1 MSDRTVA
8 LVVGAI
14 VILFLL
20 LPAGGMMG
28 GGMMGSGMLG
38 WGDSAF
44 NPWWGVLMMLF
55 WALLIGGI
63 IVLIASLV
71 RQGPAAE
78 PPRGGRDSRAM
89 EILRE
94 RYARGEIT
102 QEEFERMR
110 DILET

>member
-1 MSDRTVA
+1 MVIVHERTVA
-8 LVVGAI
+8 LVIGAI

-28 GGMMGSGMLG
+28 GGVMG
-38 WGDSAF
+38 WGSSAF
-44 NPWWGVLMMLF
+44 NPWWGVLTMLF
-55 WALLIGGI
+55 WVLIIGGI
-63 IVLIASLV
+63 ALFIAWFV
-71 RQGPAAE
+71 RQGPTAGA
-78 PPRGGRDSRAM
+78 PPSGRDSRAM

-110 DILET
+110 TILES